1 MTTKLIVGMVNTI
14 EMNGKIEVFF
24 REIQMKIANRN
35 LRIKTTISEINF
47 YWMGSIVKRITESKK
62 KKKKIDDKRN

>member
-62 KKKKIDDKRN
+62 KKKKD